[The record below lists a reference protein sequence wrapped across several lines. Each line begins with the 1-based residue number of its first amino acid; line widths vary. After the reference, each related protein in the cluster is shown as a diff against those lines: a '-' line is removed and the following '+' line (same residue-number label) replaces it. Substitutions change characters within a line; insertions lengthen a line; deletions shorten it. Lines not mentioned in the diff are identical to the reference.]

1 MRKVI
6 NRTELLSLSTKQ
18 LCYKKMLL
26 IWIQGGERKPT
37 IQEKRHSLFV
47 CPEAK
52 VLETPAARSQLLSWH
67 FHECKQ
73 YERQNTYY
81 QQRPLRWSWQ
91 VWEIHSSLLT
101 NVFQVV
107 WSTKW
112 YGVQSVLMYNNNQQD
127 DILCRVQLELCM
139 IFSST
144 SLESKSAIGS
154 HCRCARARE
163 PEFQG
168 CWRNRP
174 LQKTEVSAVCFGF
187 CIASIILHSPLKP
200 TTLNVCNFLRFSK
213 GIDWTSI
220 RCYLSYRGC
229 QGISGSAE
237 WGLQVGNCWV
247 P

>member
-101 NVFQVV
+101 NVFQVGMEYKAV
-107 WSTKW
+107 WSTKCTNVQQQST
-112 YGVQSVLMYNNNQQD
+112 GRHFVQSTTGTVHDLFEHQPWIEVRYRKSLPLRPSKRTWVPRMLKKSTASED
-127 DILCRVQLELCM
+127 RS
-139 IFSST
+139 FSSLL
-144 SLESKSAIGS
+144 SLLHRFYHFAFASQADYIERLQFFAI
-154 HCRCARARE
+154 
-163 PEFQG
+163 
-168 CWRNRP
+168 
-174 LQKTEVSAVCFGF
+174 L
-187 CIASIILHSPLKP
+187 
-200 TTLNVCNFLRFSK
+200 
-213 GIDWTSI
+213 
-220 RCYLSYRGC
+220 
-229 QGISGSAE
+229 
-237 WGLQVGNCWV
+237 
-247 P
+247 